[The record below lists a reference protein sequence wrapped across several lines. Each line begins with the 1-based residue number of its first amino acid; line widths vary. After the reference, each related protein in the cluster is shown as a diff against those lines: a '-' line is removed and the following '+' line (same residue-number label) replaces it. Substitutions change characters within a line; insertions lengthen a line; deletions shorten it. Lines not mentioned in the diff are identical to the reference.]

1 MATKTIPKQSDRETQ
16 KEPTKAQKTR
26 ELIAGAFDGSVLKL
40 IDHGIT
46 GLEGGPYLSTFIE
59 DEEMEKDCGDFST
72 LCQVIQD
79 LAEKMPE
86 EDHLRVCDKLE
97 KAEEM
102 YYMRALLG
110 ADKMAELLIR
120 FYLQTHW
127 NLPSPRRFM
136 ASANPSKALT
146 GVGDLDELG
155 YAIEEIQAVYA
166 ELRKNTGL
174 EKLPVSQQVE
184 QGGGA

>member
-1 MATKTIPKQSDRETQ
+1 MAKAKILKTSDRKTQ
-16 KEPTKAQKTR
+16 KEPTWAQKAR
-26 ELIAGAFDGSVLKL
+26 ERIAEAFGGSILELIE
-40 IDHGIT
+40 HGTT

-59 DEEMEKDCGDFST
+59 DEKMTEDRDDFLALLEGIEDCAKN
-72 LCQVIQD
+72 LP
-79 LAEKMPE
+79 KE
-86 EDHLRVCDKLE
+86 EYGEICRRTI

-102 YYMRALLG
+102 YYSRGCLG

-127 NLPSPRRFM
+127 NLPSPRPFM

-184 QGGGA
+184 QGGAQ